1 MEGNG
6 LIDFLTIAPYV
17 AYIGLVISWMTGG
30 WVDGD
35 I

>member
-6 LIDFLTIAPYV
+6 LIDYITIAPYIV
-17 AYIGLVISWMTGG
+17 YFGLIISWMTGG